1 MVTYKIEVNNLD
13 GNCNIFLDDKDQYF
27 LEVDIYFLIALDQ
40 WIDRSSQNVV
50 GGGRQEFPLGVTTYK
65 YLMFSHKRKRKILTS
80 LRLCSTIKRGKRHEG
95 SLFLLLM
102 VQF

>member
-1 MVTYKIEVNNLD
+1 MEKI
-13 GNCNIFLDDKDQYF
+13 
-27 LEVDIYFLIALDQ
+27 
-40 WIDRSSQNVV
+40 
-50 GGGRQEFPLGVTTYK
+50 PLGVTTYK

-95 SLFLLLM
+95 SLCLLLM